1 MWWPED
7 SPQDETVKL
16 FDLTRNLG
24 LIKAYY
30 KYLAEYNMVSGSIQ
44 IAFWIQLD
52 VFVFWTGLGQVL
64 KIHVVGNRS
73 FFSETAHRIFLIFCM
88 KLGVNKAKKVTR
100 PDFWKKISFHII
112 RLIMSIMSPKSR
124 FFDF

>member
-1 MWWPED
+1 MKWKELKDHNFMWWPED

-44 IAFWIQLD
+44 IAF
-52 VFVFWTGLGQVL
+52 
-64 KIHVVGNRS
+64 
-73 FFSETAHRIFLIFCM
+73 
-88 KLGVNKAKKVTR
+88 
-100 PDFWKKISFHII
+100 
-112 RLIMSIMSPKSR
+112 
-124 FFDF
+124 